1 MFNPA
6 FASGFFVGLHFGL
19 ALAVVIILVKANE

>member
-1 MFNPA
+1 MLNPA

-19 ALAVVIILVKANE
+19 ALAAVIILIKAIE